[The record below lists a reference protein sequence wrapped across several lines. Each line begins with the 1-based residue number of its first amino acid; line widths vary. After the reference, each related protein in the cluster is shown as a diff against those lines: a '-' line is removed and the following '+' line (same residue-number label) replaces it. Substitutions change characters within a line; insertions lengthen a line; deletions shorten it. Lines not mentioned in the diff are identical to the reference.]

1 MNSKLNILIL
11 STVVVCSGCQTAK
24 NLSNGVS
31 KTTDK
36 VKSLV
41 GLGETPPPEIDQQ
54 GVVDASKATLEKL
67 EQMTLNMPTGQWVYI
82 ENDLQGIY
90 TLQNKSTDG
99 HMLYFRLNCK
109 IPSQQAGFS
118 IQDQDGKDLIK
129 AHDPKIGQIQFLID
143 NKNYGNP
150 FTLVD
155 AKKLPSFKKA
165 LEKAKTIKIFNNSK
179 LYTFENAH
187 SELLNK
193 PVTCRE

>member
-11 STVVVCSGCQTAK
+11 STMLLFSGCQTVT
-24 NLSNGVS
+24 SGVT

-36 VKSLV
+36 VKNLV
-41 GLGETPPPEIDQQ
+41 GLGEPKAPEIDQQ
-54 GVVDASKATLEKL
+54 GVVDVSKATLEKL

-99 HMLYFRLNCK
+99 NMLYFRLNCK
-109 IPSQQAGFS
+109 IPSQQAGFT
-118 IQDQDGKDLIK
+118 IQDKDGKDLLK
-129 AHDPKIGQIQFLID
+129 AHDPQAGQIQFLVD

-150 FTLVD
+150 FDLIN
-155 AKKLPSFKKA
+155 AKKMPLFKKA
-165 LEKAKTIKIFNNSK
+165 LEKAKMIKIFNNSK
-179 LYTFENAH
+179 LYTFENTH